1 MIVAFVPGVRD
12 VWNRH
17 SSHDRPLNGMRI
29 KSGLAVE
36 FDSPPWHLTLKN

>member
-29 KSGLAVE
+29 KSGLVVE
-36 FDSPPWHLTLKN
+36 FDSTPWH